1 MERLLALDQQ
11 LFLLINHLPHLAVSN
26 TVALAISGVGT
37 AGIIWFTIAI
47 LLFLREE
54 KKDHWFFLPFILA
67 GGTSW
72 TIVELFLKPL
82 IARVRPNEIMS
93 AIIVGSG
100 SDGFSFPSGHATIA
114 FAMAVVLSHKEPKW
128 KWIFYTLA
136 VLISLSRIYLG
147 VHYPLDIIAGG
158 VLGWGIGWLSL
169 CIRKS

>member
-37 AGIIWFTIAI
+37 AGIIWFIIAI

-72 TIVELFLKPL
+72 TIVEFFLKPL
-82 IARVRPNEIMS
+82 IARVRPNEIMG
-93 AIIVGSG
+93 AIIVGPG
-100 SDGFSFPSGHATIA
+100 SDGFSFPSGHSTIA
-114 FAMAVVLSHKEPKW
+114 WALATVLAHKEPKW
-128 KWIFYTLA
+128 KTFFFILA
-136 VLISLSRIYLG
+136 FLISFSRIYIG
-147 VHYPLDIIAGG
+147 KHFPLDVIFGAL
-158 VLGWGIGWLSL
+158 LGWGIGR
-169 CIRKS
+169 IVYATQR